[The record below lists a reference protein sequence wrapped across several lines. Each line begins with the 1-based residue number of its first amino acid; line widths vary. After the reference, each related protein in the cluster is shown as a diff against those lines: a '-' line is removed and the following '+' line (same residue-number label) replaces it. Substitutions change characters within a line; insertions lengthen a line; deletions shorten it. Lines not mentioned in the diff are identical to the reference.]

1 MLRSPPAPSS
11 TKLPVN
17 NEWPAAWKSQVD
29 KALGPGA
36 TDLQHEDARRM
47 ASALTAMRKKDVPEI
62 KARLSGGKRLSGGSS
77 VSAVR
82 NDEAAN
88 D

>member
-1 MLRSPPAPSS
+1 MLRSPPAPYSA
-11 TKLPVN
+11 KVALK

-47 ASALTAMRKKDVPEI
+47 GSALAGMQKKDVPEI
-62 KARLSGGKRLSGGSS
+62 KAPQRKR
-77 VSAVR
+77 
-82 NDEAAN
+82 
-88 D
+88 

>member
-1 MLRSPPAPSS
+1 MIRAPQVPTSG
-11 TKLPVN
+11 KLPPT

-47 ASALTAMRKKDVPEI
+47 GSALASMQKKDVPEI
-62 KARLSGGKRLSGGSS
+62 KAPLRKR
-77 VSAVR
+77 
-82 NDEAAN
+82 
-88 D
+88 

>member
-11 TKLPVN
+11 SGLPAK

-47 ASALTAMRKKDVPEI
+47 GSTLAAMQKKDVPEI
-62 KARLSGGKRLSGGSS
+62 KAPQKKR
-77 VSAVR
+77 
-82 NDEAAN
+82 
-88 D
+88 

>member
-1 MLRSPPAPSS
+1 MGVGLTYLPTMLRSPPAPSS
-11 TKLPVN
+11 SKLPAK

-47 ASALTAMRKKDVPEI
+47 ASMLVAMQKKDTVVI
-62 KARLSGGKRLSGGSS
+62 KATQRKR
-77 VSAVR
+77 
-82 NDEAAN
+82 
-88 D
+88 

>member
-11 TKLPVN
+11 SGLPAK

-36 TDLQHEDARRM
+36 TELQHEDARRM
-47 ASALTAMRKKDVPEI
+47 GSALTAMQKKAVPEI
-62 KARLSGGKRLSGGSS
+62 KAPQRKR
-77 VSAVR
+77 
-82 NDEAAN
+82 
-88 D
+88 

>member
-1 MLRSPPAPSS
+1 MLPSPPAPSS
-11 TKLPVN
+11 TGLPPT

-47 ASALTAMRKKDVPEI
+47 ASALVAMQTKDVPEI
-62 KARLSGGKRLSGGSS
+62 KAPQRKR
-77 VSAVR
+77 
-82 NDEAAN
+82 
-88 D
+88 

>member
-1 MLRSPPAPSS
+1 MLSSPPAPSS
-11 TKLPVN
+11 SGLPAK

-47 ASALTAMRKKDVPEI
+47 GSALAAMVKKDVPEI
-62 KARLSGGKRLSGGSS
+62 KAPQRKR
-77 VSAVR
+77 
-82 NDEAAN
+82 
-88 D
+88 

>member
-11 TKLPVN
+11 TKLPDK
-17 NEWPAAWKSQVD
+17 NEWPAAWRSQVD

-47 ASALTAMRKKDVPEI
+47 GSALVAMQKKDVPEI
-62 KARLSGGKRLSGGSS
+62 KAPQRKR
-77 VSAVR
+77 
-82 NDEAAN
+82 
-88 D
+88 

>member
-1 MLRSPPAPSS
+1 MLRSPPAPSGS
-11 TKLPVN
+11 GLPAK

-47 ASALTAMRKKDVPEI
+47 GSTLAAMQKKGVPEI
-62 KARLSGGKRLSGGSS
+62 KAPQKKR
-77 VSAVR
+77 
-82 NDEAAN
+82 
-88 D
+88 

>member
-11 TKLPVN
+11 SGLPAK

-36 TDLQHEDARRM
+36 TDLQHVDPRRM
-47 ASALTAMRKKDVPEI
+47 GSALASMQQKAAVEI
-62 KARLSGGKRLSGGSS
+62 KAPQRKR
-77 VSAVR
+77 
-82 NDEAAN
+82 
-88 D
+88 

>member
-1 MLRSPPAPSS
+1 
-11 TKLPVN
+11 V

-47 ASALTAMRKKDVPEI
+47 GSALVAMQTKDVPEI
-62 KARLSGGKRLSGGSS
+62 KAPQRKR
-77 VSAVR
+77 
-82 NDEAAN
+82 
-88 D
+88 

>member
-1 MLRSPPAPSS
+1 MLPSPPAPRASG
-11 TKLPVN
+11 LPPK

-47 ASALTAMRKKDVPEI
+47 ASALVAMQKKDVLEI
-62 KARLSGGKRLSGGSS
+62 KAPQRKR
-77 VSAVR
+77 
-82 NDEAAN
+82 
-88 D
+88 

>member
-11 TKLPVN
+11 SGLPAK

-36 TDLQHEDARRM
+36 TELQHEDARRM
-47 ASALTAMRKKDVPEI
+47 GSALAGMQKKDVPEI
-62 KARLSGGKRLSGGSS
+62 KAPQTKR
-77 VSAVR
+77 
-82 NDEAAN
+82 
-88 D
+88 

>member
-11 TKLPVN
+11 TGLPPK

-36 TDLQHEDARRM
+36 TELQHEDARRM
-47 ASALTAMRKKDVPEI
+47 ASTLVAMQKKDTVEI
-62 KARLSGGKRLSGGSS
+62 KAPQRKR
-77 VSAVR
+77 
-82 NDEAAN
+82 
-88 D
+88 

>member
-11 TKLPVN
+11 TGLPPK

-47 ASALTAMRKKDVPEI
+47 ASALTAMRKKDVLEI
-62 KARLSGGKRLSGGSS
+62 KAPQAKR
-77 VSAVR
+77 R
-82 NDEAAN
+82 
-88 D
+88 